1 VIEINPAG
9 LLLSAPS
16 VLKAF
21 EFLRDSDAVKTFN
34 TENTENA
41 EGTETFGII
50 RELFTSHKSLVT
62 CHAFFPT
69 LSPIKSPTAMA
80 WLI

>member
-1 VIEINPAG
+1 V
-9 LLLSAPS
+9 SSVFS

-21 EFLRDSDAVKTFN
+21 EFLRDSDAEKAFN
-34 TENTENA
+34 TQNT

-50 RELFTSHKSLVT
+50 REFFTSRKSLVAS
-62 CHAFFPT
+62 HAFFPT